1 VSVDLVKQ
9 RVSTLNIAQ
18 TRTSHSD
25 AQKAL
30 ELEAYG
36 GRVNKS
42 AGVRSGIA
50 VFGCSLLSRN
60 KRSLGRLGN
69 PSEGFFPDG
78 SGARMGSYFGLST
91 SAR

>member
-1 VSVDLVKQ
+1 MFVDLAKQ
-9 RVSTLNIAQ
+9 GVSTLNIAQ

-36 GRVNKS
+36 GQVNK
-42 AGVRSGIA
+42 AADVRSDMVA
-50 VFGCSLLSRN
+50 FGCSLLSRN

-69 PSEGFFPDG
+69 PWEGFFPDG
-78 SGARMGSYFGLST
+78 SGARMGGCFDLST
-91 SAR
+91 SAC

>member
-1 VSVDLVKQ
+1 MFVDLATQ

-36 GRVNKS
+36 GRVNKQVYALTWLS
-42 AGVRSGIA
+42 LVAHCSSKRPLIHSETPPR
-50 VFGCSLLSRN
+50 VF
-60 KRSLGRLGN
+60 
-69 PSEGFFPDG
+69 PEE
-78 SGARMGSYFGLST
+78 SGARM
-91 SAR
+91 